1 MEKKMKK
8 IIYYVLLI
16 FSVFVFL
23 GCGFGKN
30 PLDDTEWNCYRY
42 STEIDGM
49 SVTSRS
55 TDETWRFD
63 KSGDFSIEKDDSM
76 PITGSWKYDE
86 PILSI
91 ETNSPYY
98 NGTYSVVFD
107 GDSLELTYDSDG
119 YSIIYYLTRVEDDSS
134 ILDGLPF

>member
-1 MEKKMKK
+1 MKK
-8 IIYYVLLI
+8 IIYSVLLI

-42 STEIDGM
+42 SVTDGM

-76 PITGSWKYDE
+76 PITGSWNYDE

>member
-8 IIYYVLLI
+8 IIYSVLLI

-42 STEIDGM
+42 SVTDGM

-76 PITGSWKYDE
+76 PITGSWNYDE